1 MKRSKRVITG
11 TCRDVT
17 AHSAAMKNMKIEDF
31 RQKINALPKHI
42 TLVNMDETPVYFN
55 SIPKRTVTSK
65 GEKHVKARVAGDE
78 KKRVTVV
85 LGCCSNGEKLPPMI
99 ITKQSLR
106 GVTVPQ
112 GMLLRRQPKAW
123 MTSDLMLDW
132 FNHCKTYIKD
142 KHLLLD
148 SFSGHK
154 TKQVND
160 TFESSNTAYT
170 LIPPGCTSE
179 LQPLDL
185 GLNKPFKDRLKRK
198 WLQNQAQNCRI
209 PLEKLLSWISDCWN
223 SITTV
228 SILNSFK
235 AAL

>member
-1 MKRSKRVITG
+1 MVVNYEIVKNYCTQTFGNILKYSTGWFARFMKRSKRVITG

-55 SIPKRTVTSK
+55 SIPNRTVTSK

-78 KKRVTVV
+78 KKRVPVV
-85 LGCCSNGEKLPPMI
+85 LGCCSNGEKLPPMV

-123 MTSDLMLDW
+123 MTSDLML
-132 FNHCKTYIKD
+132 
-142 KHLLLD
+142 
-148 SFSGHK
+148 
-154 TKQVND
+154 
-160 TFESSNTAYT
+160 A
-170 LIPPGCTSE
+170 
-179 LQPLDL
+179 
-185 GLNKPFKDRLKRK
+185 
-198 WLQNQAQNCRI
+198 
-209 PLEKLLSWISDCWN
+209 LEVCYA
-223 SITTV
+223 T
-228 SILNSFK
+228 
-235 AAL
+235 